1 MVQEGM
7 ADYVHFCL
15 ICKNM
20 HLDNL
25 TSCRQKNTLK
35 YVELIFTANILK
47 ERF

>member
-1 MVQEGM
+1 MVVQEGM

-25 TSCRQKNTLK
+25 NQLPSEK
-35 YVELIFTANILK
+35 YA
-47 ERF
+47 